1 MIVSDVFIIDL
12 MDVLFC
18 TTIYQA
24 DVNVDFSNKL
34 DTIQAQIQSISE
46 YGIGYSDVASHIAI
60 PLIIALLAFAFP
72 FLFTVITHINIKYDS
87 DHISWMFA
95 HECSYKCFIRG
106 AISCVSYLFLIGFLS
121 MCFSGTAYVLFLH
134 VLGWSSVVVAAG
146 YSFTVICFVKTC
158 IRYNT
163 PQKMVETIER
173 QYLKGGKTMARYLK
187 RLERQER
194 KNEKE
199 KSESKRRFKAMELNF
214 GRSVAYSTTEEARIK
229 RFIDFGKYTLKKQG
243 YDLFLSVINRVDIIV
258 KEDKRDSGK
267 KNEHWISMFYEEI
280 VEAYLYCL
288 QNSKIEDALM
298 MYWFSAFNHSKEP
311 NERTIYR
318 MLGKMVSAVRQG
330 RLSIFE
336 QYIRFANYGYS
347 FINELQRVSY
357 VRGENIERQKK
368 VDKNRQGIWCELCE
382 MHYIAL
388 AHLFLT
394 GCYDALKIVFSSN
407 NIGSRRPFP
416 NSGLEVLNLY
426 SRCKEKQGRDG
437 MFSGYWY
444 LKEVVGE
451 NVDSEMLEKLT
462 SFILLIV
469 PDSSSLGINMI
480 GAKRLQIL
488 HDTKGILTCFAK
500 TWQDSAE
507 LCSLFP
513 QIKNVHFEERFN
525 TCIEKLEMAERVE
538 RKINDGGIFDNIGCE
553 LREIL
558 YKDCTNKTWD
568 NIYQLAIPEYFKKEV
583 KLMFRNI
590 LYGNFYSIVNE
601 LVAEISDDKTERIPM
616 GDLYIK
622 ADKHGLRSDEGLF
635 AYRVFNNLLNIF
647 KARYLFMV
655 YSAISKMKLIDVEMP
670 IDKFEDYFV
679 KEVGENGSEYVMID
693 SGSHWD
699 VMYSSSDRMF
709 HGAEYH
715 SYDLNIGW
723 YFKDVE
729 ELDPF
734 MNTLLIIRKI
744 NLPAVIS
751 TSLVGEPDVVLMD
764 ESEWMNGVA
773 EVSIHVNPNYE
784 IRYSPNAKVLRIK
797 LGKVSGK

>member
-1 MIVSDVFIIDL
+1 MDFIRD
-12 MDVLFC
+12 
-18 TTIYQA
+18 TTIHQA

-34 DTIQAQIQSISE
+34 DTIHAQIQSISE

-72 FLFTVITHINIKYDS
+72 FLFMVITHINNKYDS

-95 HECSYKCFIRG
+95 HECYYKWFIRG
-106 AISCVSYLFLIGFLS
+106 AICCVSYLFLIGVLS
-121 MCFSGTAYVLFLH
+121 LCFSGKAHVLFMQL
-134 VLGWSSVVVAAG
+134 LDYSSVVVAGG
-146 YSFTVICFVKTC
+146 YSVAVICFVKIC

-163 PQKMVETIER
+163 PQKMVEIIER
-173 QYLKGGKTMARYLK
+173 HYLKGGKTMARYLK

-229 RFIDFGKYTLKKQG
+229 RFIDFGKYTLKKQD

-258 KEDKRDSGK
+258 KEDKRDSSK
-267 KNEHWISMFYEEI
+267 KNEHWTSMFYEEV
-280 VEAYLYCL
+280 VEVYLYCL

-298 MYWFSAFNHSKEP
+298 MYWFSAFNHSREP

-336 QYIRFANYGYS
+336 QYIQFANYGYS
-347 FINELQRVSY
+347 FIDELQRVSY
-357 VRGENIERQKK
+357 VRGETIERQKK
-368 VDKNRQGIWCELCE
+368 IDQNRQDIWSELCE

-388 AHLFLT
+388 AHLFSV
-394 GCYDALKIVFSSN
+394 GCYEAIKIVFSWN
-407 NIGSRRPFP
+407 NIGYRRLFP
-416 NSGLEVLNLY
+416 NSGMEVLNLY
-426 SRCKEKQGRDG
+426 SRCKEKQGKDG
-437 MFSGYWY
+437 MFSSYYY

-451 NVDSEMLEKLT
+451 NVDSEMLEKFT
-462 SFILLIV
+462 AFILLIV
-469 PDSSSLGINMI
+469 SDTSSLGLNMI

-488 HDTKGILTCFAK
+488 HDTKVVLNCFAK
-500 TWQDSAE
+500 TWQDSAD

-525 TCIEKLEMAERVE
+525 TCIEKLEMTERVE

-558 YKDCTNKTWD
+558 YNDCTNKTWD
-568 NIYQLAIPEYFKKEV
+568 NIYQVAIPEYIKKEV

-601 LVAEISDDKTERIPM
+601 LVSEISDDKTERIPM
-616 GDLYIK
+616 GDLYIE
-622 ADKHGLRSDEGLF
+622 ADKHGLMSVEGLF

-647 KARYLFMV
+647 KSRYLFMV
-655 YSAISKMKLIDVEMP
+655 YSAISKMKITDEEIP

-699 VMYSSSDRMF
+699 VMYNLFGRKF
-709 HGAEYH
+709 HDAEYY
-715 SYDLNIGW
+715 SYDLNVGW
-723 YFKDVE
+723 HFKDVE

-734 MNTLLIIRKI
+734 MNTLLIVKKTD
-744 NLPAVIS
+744 LPAVIS
-751 TSLVGEPDVVLMD
+751 TSLVGEPDVSLMD

-773 EVSIHVNPNYE
+773 EVGIRVNPNYE

-797 LGKVSGK
+797 LGKMSGK